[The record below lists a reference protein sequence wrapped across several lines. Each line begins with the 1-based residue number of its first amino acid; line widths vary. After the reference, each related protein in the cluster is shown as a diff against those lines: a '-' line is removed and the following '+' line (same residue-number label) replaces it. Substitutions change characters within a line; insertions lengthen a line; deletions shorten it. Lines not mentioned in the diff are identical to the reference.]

1 MGGFVLGR
9 SSTQPFGRGS
19 SSSVAFFLKEDGRP
33 DCNPEED
40 GKDQLDRA
48 IQTSQNKL
56 GREGCIK
63 KYNPQE
69 YLVRRNKAA
78 EEDCIN
84 KQRKITQF
92 FGEEP
97 NNTANI
103 ASVAPI
109 NINTLAIPVT
119 IVIRWNFWIFFNDL
133 RNR

>member
-1 MGGFVLGR
+1 MG
-9 SSTQPFGRGS
+9 
-19 SSSVAFFLKEDGRP
+19 
-33 DCNPEED
+33 
-40 GKDQLDRA
+40 
-48 IQTSQNKL
+48 
-56 GREGCIK
+56 K
-63 KYNPQE
+63 K
-69 YLVRRNKAA
+69 KADE

-84 KQRKITQF
+84 MQMKITQF

-97 NNTANI
+97 NSTANI